1 MQAAHDLGI
10 AVILDVVY
18 NHFGWQDLALWQYDG
33 WYQTG
38 VDRDGQPKDFGGIYF
53 YQDWRYWTGYGD
65 RPDYGRPE
73 VRDYI
78 AGNVRMWLQD
88 YRIDGLRLDATSLIR
103 NVYGDDNQANDLPD
117 GRGLLRRR
125 MRLPLT
131 IGRTPGNE
139 MRRGVREGPSSS
151 ILAGVDLRQL
161 EIFAKVAELGSF
173 SRAAEAL
180 SDYRYWPVFTIFS
193 TARCL
198 SLTSPMRGLT

>member
-1 MQAAHDLGI
+1 VPYAVESAYAGAIGPDALKAFVQAAHDLGI

-53 YQDWRYWTGYGD
+53 YQDGRYWTGYGD

-78 AGNVRMWLQD
+78 AGNMRMWLQD

-117 GRGLLRRR
+117 GRGCCGASTKR
-125 MRLPLT
+125 P
-131 IGRTPGNE
+131 TPAS
-139 MRRGVREGPSSS
+139 RGSSS
-151 ILAGVDLRQL
+151 
-161 EIFAKVAELGSF
+161 
-173 SRAAEAL
+173 
-180 SDYRYWPVFTIFS
+180 
-193 TARCL
+193 
-198 SLTSPMRGLT
+198 SPKT